1 MSNDEPGAS
10 HAALPAHRGLGRPRP
25 DGRHDLY
32 PAAAPGKE
40 PLAHGRAGT
49 AAADHEGAFQL
60 AYDACR
66 KTCLALILAT
76 GLRPKGEASHAVTFE
91 AASAV
96 AGNFGGRQIVVYAS
110 DLRFVRHGTEYRAET
125 VSAEDAQDAIAL
137 GEELVEQLAP
147 RIEQILEST

>member
-1 MSNDEPGAS
+1 
-10 HAALPAHRGLGRPRP
+10 
-25 DGRHDLY
+25 
-32 PAAAPGKE
+32 
-40 PLAHGRAGT
+40 
-49 AAADHEGAFQL
+49 
-60 AYDACR
+60 
-66 KTCLALILAT
+66 
-76 GLRPKGEASHAVTFE
+76 VTFE